1 MASSVWVGAAQA
13 QSYNFSTIQIEGND
27 RVDPASILSFAGIGR
42 GQAVSA
48 GDLNDAYQRIS
59 ASGLFETI
67 EILPNGRTLLI
78 RVKEFPT
85 INIINFEG
93 NRRIK
98 DEQLAKLVKSQ
109 SRRVYSP
116 AQAEADAATLIAAY
130 REQGRIA

>member
-1 MASSVWVGAAQA
+1 MHIAAISRWARNILGVALLGRLTAIVFLSVSMASSVWVGAAQA

-93 NRRIK
+93 NR
-98 DEQLAKLVKSQ
+98 
-109 SRRVYSP
+109 P
-116 AQAEADAATLIAAY
+116 A
-130 REQGRIA
+130 